1 VSDPFLSEI
10 KVMSFGFAPRGWAL
24 CNGQI
29 MSIAQN
35 QALFSLIGNRYG
47 GDGRTTFA
55 LPNLQGRIP
64 MHAGNGHSL
73 AGVGGEQAHILTL
86 AETPTHSH
94 LAYGTTTAG
103 DSPIPAGNYLGGA
116 SNVYGPLANTTTLDP
131 SAVTSN
137 SGGQAHNNLQP
148 YTVLNFCIAI
158 AGIFPS
164 RS

>member
-10 KVMSFGFAPRGWAL
+10 KLMSFGFAPRGWAL

-29 MSIAQN
+29 MSINQN
-35 QALFSLIGNRYG
+35 QALFSLIGNTYG

-55 LPNLQGRIP
+55 LPNLQARVP
-64 MHAGNGHSL
+64 MHAGNGHNL
-73 AGVGGEQAHILTL
+73 AAVGGEQTHTLTL
-86 AETPTHSH
+86 AETPAHSH
-94 LAYGTTTAG
+94 LAYGTTTTG

-116 SNVYGPLANTTTLDP
+116 GNMYGPLTNTTTLDP

-137 SGGQAHNNLQP
+137 SGGQAHDNMQP

-158 AGIFPS
+158 SGIFPS